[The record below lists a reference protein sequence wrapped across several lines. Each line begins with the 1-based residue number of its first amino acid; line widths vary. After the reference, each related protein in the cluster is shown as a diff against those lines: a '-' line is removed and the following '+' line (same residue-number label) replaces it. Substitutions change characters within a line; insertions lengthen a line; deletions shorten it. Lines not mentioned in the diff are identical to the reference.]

1 MLHLPGSS
9 ALLYILGILHTE
21 ITNCLICDTHSFVV
35 PLFWRAREELGHS
48 TKIYL
53 KDRTAQILR
62 IHLNRERFSVFYGNI
77 AQCPELPFA
86 LNGADVKALY
96 SKALPLKGSWGKSRT
111 KIAGERQSRI
121 HARTFLVVRV

>member
-1 MLHLPGSS
+1 MAPVCLDHTSPLLVTHFFDVLHLPGSS
-9 ALLYILGILHTE
+9 ALLYILVILHTE

-62 IHLNRERFSVFYGNI
+62 IQI
-77 AQCPELPFA
+77 
-86 LNGADVKALY
+86 
-96 SKALPLKGSWGKSRT
+96 
-111 KIAGERQSRI
+111 
-121 HARTFLVVRV
+121 

>member
-1 MLHLPGSS
+1 MAPVCLDHTSPLLVTHFFDVLHLPGSTS
-9 ALLYILGILHTE
+9 LLLYILGILHTE

-62 IHLNRERFSVFYGNI
+62 NHLNRERFSVFYRNV
-77 AQCPELPFA
+77 AQRPELPFA

-96 SKALPLKGSWGKSRT
+96 SKALPLK
-111 KIAGERQSRI
+111 
-121 HARTFLVVRV
+121 